1 MNSQYSTDQCH
12 THFQMSGFQL
22 QSKEG
27 IETREEVS
35 GVREVAGSG
44 GLWKRD
50 PAS

>member
-1 MNSQYSTDQCH
+1 
-12 THFQMSGFQL
+12 MSDFQL
-22 QSKEG
+22 QSEEG

-35 GVREVAGSG
+35 GVREVAESG